1 MELLV
6 YGIINSITLSL
17 VSLGFTLV
25 YSISRVP
32 NFAHG
37 ALYVASGYL
46 TWLFLHEFLG
56 IPYLLAILAG
66 VIITSLV
73 GAAIYQFILVRIRGM
88 EISEIIATY
97 AIGLAILEGL
107 RWGGL
112 RGGTFVLPAFF
123 AGSINVLGVSVD
135 YQRLI
140 IVGAGILTFIILY
153 MFTRFTKVGLAFRGI
168 AQDERA
174 AMMLGINSDMTAV
187 LSLAIGSALA
197 GLAAVLLLPL
207 GNIVVEGGYNVL
219 VFAVAVCVI
228 GGLGSWGGVIVA
240 SFIIGFA
247 QILTEYF
254 ISAHYQMVVALLA
267 IIITLLVKPS
277 GIFGKQKELEERV

>member
-46 TWLFLHEFLG
+46 TWLFLNQFLG
-56 IPYLLAILAG
+56 FPYFLAILLG

-123 AGSINVLGVSVD
+123 SGSVSILGVSVD

-140 IVGAGILTFIILY
+140 IVGAGVLTFIILY
-153 MFTRFTKVGLAFRGI
+153 LFTRLTKVGLAFRGI

-247 QILTEYF
+247 QIMTEYF

>member
-1 MELLV
+1 MDILI
-6 YGIINSITLSL
+6 YGIINSIILAL
-17 VSLGFTLV
+17 FSLGFTLV

-37 ALYVASGYL
+37 ALYITGGYL
-46 TWLFLHEFLG
+46 AWIFMNKIAAL
-56 IPYLLAILAG
+56 PYPLDVVLAVILTAAIG
-66 VIITSLV
+66 SL
-73 GAAIYQFILVRIRGM
+73 IYQFIIIRIRGM

-112 RGGTFVLPAFF
+112 RGMTFTLPAFLP
-123 AGSINVLGVSVD
+123 GSVDLFGVSVD

-140 IVGAGILTFIILY
+140 IVGVGIFIFFLLY
-153 MFTRFTKVGLAFRGI
+153 VFTHFTKIGLALRGI

-174 AMMLGINSDMTAV
+174 SMMLGINSDMTALV
-187 LSLAIGSALA
+187 SLAIGSALA
-197 GLAAVLLLPL
+197 GFAAILILPL
-207 GNIVVEGGYNVL
+207 GNIVVEAGYNVL
-219 VFAVAVCVI
+219 IFAIAVCVI
-228 GGLGSWGGVIVA
+228 GGLGSIGGTILA

-247 QILTEYF
+247 QILTEAF
-254 ISAHYQMVVALLA
+254 ISTHYQMVVALLA
-267 IIITLLVKPS
+267 IIITLLIKPS

>member
-1 MELLV
+1 
-6 YGIINSITLSL
+6 
-17 VSLGFTLV
+17 
-25 YSISRVP
+25 
-32 NFAHG
+32 
-37 ALYVASGYL
+37 
-46 TWLFLHEFLG
+46 
-56 IPYLLAILAG
+56 
-66 VIITSLV
+66 
-73 GAAIYQFILVRIRGM
+73 
-88 EISEIIATY
+88 
-97 AIGLAILEGL
+97 
-107 RWGGL
+107 
-112 RGGTFVLPAFF
+112 
-123 AGSINVLGVSVD
+123 
-135 YQRLI
+135 
-140 IVGAGILTFIILY
+140 
-153 MFTRFTKVGLAFRGI
+153 
-168 AQDERA
+168 
-174 AMMLGINSDMTAV
+174 MMLGINSDMTAV

-197 GLAAVLLLPL
+197 GLAAILLLPL

>member
-1 MELLV
+1 MEIVV

-17 VSLGFTLV
+17 ISLGFTLV

-37 ALYVASGYL
+37 ALYITAGYL
-46 TWLFLHEFLG
+46 TWLFVNKATGMPYVMAIILG
-56 IPYLLAILAG
+56 IAITAT
-66 VIITSLV
+66 I
-73 GAAIYQFILVRIRGM
+73 GALIYQFILVRVRGM

-112 RGGTFVLPAFF
+112 RGGTFSLPAFF
-123 AGSINVLGVSVD
+123 AGSVSILGVSVD

-140 IVGAGILTFIILY
+140 IVAAGILTFALLY
-153 MFTRFTKVGLAFRGI
+153 LFTRYTKMGLAFRGI

-174 AMMLGINSDMTAV
+174 AMMLGINSDVTAV

-197 GLAAVLLLPL
+197 GLAAILLLPL
-207 GNIVVEGGYNVL
+207 GNIVVETGYNVL
-219 VFAVAVCVI
+219 IFAIAVCVI
-228 GGLGSWGGVIVA
+228 GGLGSWGGVIAA

-247 QILTEYF
+247 QILTESF
-254 ISAHYQMVVALLA
+254 LSAHYQMVVALLA
-267 IIITLLVKPS
+267 IIITLLIKPS